1 MVSIEMEISN
11 ELSTAYTEAVSVY
24 NTKQNPPTSFTR
36 KQNLRR
42 LLRRF
47 TKDTLRAARHKTADD
62 TAEEELK
69 DL

>member
-24 NTKQNPPTSFTR
+24 NAKQDPPTSYTR
-36 KQNLRR
+36 EQKLRR

-47 TKDTLRAARHKTADD
+47 TKDTLRAKRIEAASDA
-62 TAEEELK
+62 AEEELK

>member
-1 MVSIEMEISN
+1 MVSIAIDISN

-24 NTKQNPPTSFTR
+24 NAKQDPPTSYTR
-36 KQNLRR
+36 EQKMRR

-47 TKDTLRAARHKTADD
+47 TKDTLHAKRIKTADD
-62 TAEEELK
+62 AAVEELK